1 MNEWRRCLWNRP
13 CYTGCVNNYLKL
25 KKNYNNYTHYSMC
38 TIVLIGTFTREKAPV
53 LTPDKELTQD
63 LESSYTPFDILE
75 VSSDMRLNKCAIA
88 FFLST
93 LSERMKTTY
102 PGRHKGSQLKKNYF
116 HVRDSGQSTS
126 GVPLP
131 SRKLL
136 TLKIVPKK

>member
-102 PGRHKGSQLKKNYF
+102 PGRHKGSQQKKIIF
-116 HVRDSGQSTS
+116 MSEIAAR
-126 GVPLP
+126 VPLGYP
-131 SRKLL
+131 S
-136 TLKIVPKK
+136 PQENC